1 MVVGML
7 PRMFSSILPWM
18 CFSKNNDK
26 HPTLRQSE
34 FHLLLLILCLL
45 ILMPTIVNADTKTQM
60 ESGLQSGLLPQH
72 VLESSSKHF
81 PGILKSLA
89 AQRAAEGRAVAAK
102 GAFDLVFE
110 TEGFSRTDE
119 FGFYDGS
126 VVGGSITQPLRSMGA
141 KVYGG
146 YDISR
151 GDFPIY
157 EDVNFTSRGGQL
169 KVGVLFSLLRDRD
182 IDERRFSEN
191 DAMLELDQA
200 GLDVLLTQI
209 GVQQKALIAYW
220 QWVAYGR
227 QLQVYKELL
236 NLAENRESGLEV
248 QIQEGSLAKINLT
261 ENRQNITRRNAL
273 ALSAERNYR
282 AATNQLAFYYRN
294 EEGTP
299 HFIKPER
306 LPSEAQMS
314 QISIESVKPLN
325 DSIASLDRRPEL
337 LKLKTAMERV
347 LRRAEFSENELK
359 PRLDFNVEVVSGLGD
374 EGEGGPSRD
383 TNDLK
388 LGFEFSVPFE
398 QRSAKGNLAEA
409 RSELELLNQQYRE
422 LEDQLDVGMR
432 NILLDLDVAKQLVEL
447 AKLEVEQSEELRQAE
462 YDRFEQGASDFFLVN
477 LREETEADARIR
489 YYAASLEKHIAR
501 VNYDAATVNL
511 AQLGLH

>member
-1 MVVGML
+1 MHL
-7 PRMFSSILPWM
+7 SSRGL
-18 CFSKNNDK
+18 CLGN
-26 HPTLRQSE
+26 
-34 FHLLLLILCLL
+34 LLILYLATL
-45 ILMPTIVNADTKTQM
+45 VPSIVTADEYAEL
-60 ESGLQSGLLPQH
+60 ESDLQSRLLPLQ
-72 VLESSSKHF
+72 VLESSRKHF

-110 TEGFSRTDE
+110 SEGFSRTDE
-119 FGFYDGS
+119 FGFYDGT
-126 VVGGSITQPLRSMGA
+126 VIGGSITQPLRSMGA

-146 YDISR
+146 YDVSR

-157 EDVNFTSRGGQL
+157 EDVNFTSRGGQV

-182 IDERRFSEN
+182 IDERRFTEN

-200 GLDVLLTQI
+200 GLDVMLTQI
-209 GVQQKALIAYW
+209 GVQQRALIAYW
-220 QWVAYGR
+220 RWVATGR

-236 NLAENRESGLEV
+236 RLAENRETGLEV

-273 ALSAERNYR
+273 TLSAERNYR
-282 AATNQLAFYYRN
+282 AATNELAFYYRN
-294 EEGTP
+294 EEGAPRFT
-299 HFIKPER
+299 KPER
-306 LPSEAQMS
+306 LPSEADLRE
-314 QISIESVKPLN
+314 ISVESVKPIEE
-325 DSIASLDRRPEL
+325 SIASLKRRPEL
-337 LKLKTAMERV
+337 LKLKTSMERA

-398 QRSAKGNLAEA
+398 QRNAKGNLAEA
-409 RSELELLNQQYRE
+409 ESEIESLNQQRRE

-432 NILLDLDVAKQLVEL
+432 NILLDLDVAKQLVKL
-447 AKLEVEQSEELRQAE
+447 AKLEVEQSEELRRAE
-462 YDRFEQGASDFFLVN
+462 HYRFEQGASDFFLVN

-511 AQLGLH
+511 EQLGLQ